1 MAKYVDL
8 WQMMASRELF
18 TATERGRLNESLEIR
33 ENIGAAVYERLH
45 FFYSSHFPEDSALEK
60 MFRLMKITVVF
71 VQHSRTDVS
80 CTERNTK
87 CF

>member
-8 WQMMASRELF
+8 WQMMAPCELF

-45 FFYSSHFPEDSALEK
+45 FFIALIFPRIQL
-60 MFRLMKITVVF
+60 
-71 VQHSRTDVS
+71 
-80 CTERNTK
+80 
-87 CF
+87 